1 MATQGDANQARREAA
16 RSGISTV
23 ASTVAS
29 TVIEGI
35 ATGVIDIG
43 AVTPVVA
50 PLCIALKKAKEVVDG
65 ASRNQKELEE
75 LHERCGLITKHVI
88 DKVKDTNSSTIDVA
102 PLRGCVDDLTEMATR
117 YQNRKRSARLTRLCK
132 SSKDGEEIQR
142 LRARIEAMVPIMGLS
157 VGVTTDKRVANIES
171 GMRQTMAPRPKLAPV
186 PKKAPVTKSFHVVRD
201 GVVDRVCEKLGG
213 EKESAVA
220 ALMGKSGAGKTT
232 TAAAMVGERG
242 DRLRA
247 LFPDGVV
254 WLRVGKGAGESD
266 RLRRLLFKVAKRIN
280 EMVTCVDA
288 PKVGEDGGSYVKKIV
303 SQEKLKCL
311 VVADDVWEKEV
322 VESLRATGMWVLLTT
337 RLPDMVAPEESVVI
351 DTLTEMEAEDVLR
364 GAAELPPGERLC
376 DAANHVLKI
385 CGRVAMDTAFVG
397 SWVCHVETK
406 RKKDAWARAVK
417 NIEAQGGGVGADR
430 ADNRHAVL
438 RAGFEYLGTENVLAQ
453 KLYAELAV
461 FPDGHAFEESD
472 AAVLLGDG
480 EVATK
485 PMSILERWGVLKA
498 DASAKYRMHDAHMD
512 FAREKLMGW
521 EHVRKPAVG
530 RWTEH
535 ISRLDFAVRVDLYS
549 LLRMWR
555 ALERIDGD
563 GWWVTRPYDNQLL
576 QMDASDPSNIVA
588 IQVVAELYRLDRKS
602 HELEPIMGKVLE
614 HCDVRTK
621 DCLEVQGRIPECG
634 EVARQL
640 GEFDGPG
647 FQLSRPSG
655 GDCLLQTSRT
665 LNTYGFCARAA
676 GRLEDA
682 EDYFRKALTALQAE
696 GCTASHQAASAIFE
710 SGQCAQK
717 AGRLKEVDVRDRQA
731 LEIKEAK
738 LGAHDVEVAFTL
750 HQLGRCV
757 LDAGRPGEAEALFTR
772 ALEIE
777 EARLGP
783 DDVQVA
789 YKLHQLGRCV
799 LQAGRP
805 GEAEALFTR
814 ALEIME
820 AKLGPDDAEVAYTLH
835 ELGGC
840 VLQAGRPG
848 EAEPLLR
855 RELEIEEAKLG
866 PDDVEVAYTLHELG
880 VCVLQAGRPGEA
892 EPLLRRALEIRE
904 ANLGP
909 DYVEVAYTLHE
920 LGVCVLQAGRPGE
933 AEPLLRRALEIK
945 EAKLGPDD
953 VGVAYTLHGLGRCVL
968 RAGRPGEAGPLL
980 RRALEI
986 REANLGPDDVEV
998 AYTLHKLG
1006 VCVLQAG
1013 RPGEAEPLLRRALE
1027 IEEANLGPDDVGVA
1041 YTLHELGVCV
1051 LRAGRP
1057 GEAEPLLR
1065 RALEIK
1071 EAKLGPEDVEVAY
1084 TLHKLG
1090 RCVLQA
1096 GRPGEAEPLLRRALE
1111 IEEANLGPDDVG
1123 FD

>member
-1 MATQGDANQARREAA
+1 MATQGDASQARREAA
-16 RSGISTV
+16 RSGISTA

-35 ATGVIDIG
+35 ATGLIDIG

-65 ASRNQKELEE
+65 ASRNKQELEE
-75 LHERCGLITKHVI
+75 LHERCGVITKHVI

-132 SSKDGEEIQR
+132 SSKEGEEIER

-157 VGVTTDKRVANIES
+157 VGVTTDKRVANIEN
-171 GMRQTMAPRPKLAPV
+171 GMRQMMAPRPKLAPV

-213 EKESAVA
+213 DGGPAVA
-220 ALMGKSGAGKTT
+220 ALTGKSGAGKTT

-247 LFPDGVV
+247 LFLDGVV

-266 RLRRLLFKVAKRIN
+266 RLRRLLFKLAKRLN
-280 EMVTCVDA
+280 EMVECVDA

-322 VESLRATGMWVLLTT
+322 VESLRATGVWVLLTT
-337 RLPDMVAPEESVVI
+337 RLPDMVAPKDSVVI

-397 SWVCHVETK
+397 SWICHVETK
-406 RKKDAWARAVK
+406 RKEDAWARAVK
-417 NIEAQGGGVGADR
+417 KIEVQGESVGAER
-430 ADNRHAVL
+430 ADNRRAIL
-438 RAGFEYLGTENVLAQ
+438 LAGFEYLGTENVLAQ

-461 FPDGHAFEESD
+461 LPDGHTFEESD

-480 EVATK
+480 EVATR

-498 DASAKYRMHDAHMD
+498 DASAKYRVHDAHMD

-521 EHVRKPAVG
+521 EYVRKPTVG

-535 ISRLDFAVRVDLYS
+535 ISRLDFAIGVDTYS

-555 ALERIDGD
+555 ALERVEGD
-563 GWWVTRPYDNQLL
+563 GWWITRPYDDQLL
-576 QMDASDPSNIVA
+576 QMDASDPSNIFA
-588 IQVVAELYRLDRKS
+588 IQAVASLYDFDRKS
-602 HELEPIMGKVLE
+602 HELEPLMGKVLE
-614 HCDVRTK
+614 HCGVHIR
-621 DCLEVQGRIPECG
+621 DCLEVQGRLPECG
-634 EVARQL
+634 DVARQL
-640 GEFDGPG
+640 GESDGPG
-647 FQLSRPSG
+647 LQLSRPNDG
-655 GDCLLQTSRT
+655 KCLLQTSTT
-665 LNTYGFCARAA
+665 LSMYGSCARAA
-676 GRLEDA
+676 GRLDDA
-682 EDYFRKALTALQAE
+682 EGYFRKALTALQAE
-696 GCTASHQAASAIFE
+696 GFTARHQAASAIFE

-717 AGRLKEVDVRDRQA
+717 AGRLKEADVRYRQA

-738 LGAHDVEVAFTL
+738 LWPNDVMVAS
-750 HQLGRCV
+750 
-757 LDAGRPGEAEALFTR
+757 
-772 ALEIE
+772 
-777 EARLGP
+777 
-783 DDVQVA
+783 
-789 YKLHQLGRCV
+789 
-799 LQAGRP
+799 
-805 GEAEALFTR
+805 
-814 ALEIME
+814 
-820 AKLGPDDAEVAYTLH
+820 
-835 ELGGC
+835 
-840 VLQAGRPG
+840 
-848 EAEPLLR
+848 
-855 RELEIEEAKLG
+855 
-866 PDDVEVAYTLHELG
+866 TLHELG
-880 VCVLQAGRPGEA
+880 VCVLQAR
-892 EPLLRRALEIRE
+892 
-904 ANLGP
+904 
-909 DYVEVAYTLHE
+909 
-920 LGVCVLQAGRPGE
+920 RPGE

-953 VGVAYTLHGLGRCVL
+953 VGVACILHELGR
-968 RAGRPGEAGPLL
+968 
-980 RRALEI
+980 
-986 REANLGPDDVEV
+986 
-998 AYTLHKLG
+998 
-1006 VCVLQAG
+1006 CVLQAG

-1027 IEEANLGPDDVGVA
+1027 IMEAKLGPDDTQVAYTLAELGGCVLRAGRPGEAEPLFTRALEIKEAKLGPDHVGVAYTLAELGRCVLRAGRPGEAEPLLRQALEIMEANLGPDHVRVA
-1041 YTLHELGVCV
+1041 YTLHELGRCV

-1071 EAKLGPEDVEVAY
+1071 EAKLGPDHPQIALTRSELA
-1084 TLHKLG
+1084 
-1090 RCVLQA
+1090 RCA
-1096 GRPGEAEPLLRRALE
+1096 EEGDRPADTE
-1111 IEEANLGPDDVG
+1111 
-1123 FD
+1123 